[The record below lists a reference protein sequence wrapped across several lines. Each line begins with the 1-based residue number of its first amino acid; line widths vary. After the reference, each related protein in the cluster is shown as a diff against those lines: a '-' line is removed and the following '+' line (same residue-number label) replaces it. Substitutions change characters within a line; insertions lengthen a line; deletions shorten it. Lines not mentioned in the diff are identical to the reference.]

1 MTIIS
6 NSKMRCALSRPSMLR
21 TSCSGFQSTLAPR
34 LSDNSFKILIPND
47 AGRSDLELIIHYRN
61 TYPSLIY
68 PLFDVYAEWLSDSQ
82 IDSIKDS
89 LVRGFGK
96 VDQ

>member
-1 MTIIS
+1 M
-6 NSKMRCALSRPSMLR
+6 
-21 TSCSGFQSTLAPR
+21 
-34 LSDNSFKILIPND
+34 
-47 AGRSDLELIIHYRN
+47 ELIIHYRN

-68 PLFDVYAEWLSDSQ
+68 ALFDVYAEWLSDSQ

-89 LVRGFGK
+89 LVGGFGK